1 MTARDIILS
10 MARQFYE
17 YKGIDDTKLSE
28 LSKDART
35 YQRVKQLLDGY
46 NTLKSQKSQ
55 IGSK

>member
-1 MTARDIILS
+1 

-55 IGSK
+55 TGSK